1 MSQLSTSYPSGELIR
16 NIMQETVLCGL
27 IWTNWSVSRIFHC
40 TWETQ
45 WNTAFSKY
53 LQTSFTSWKFI
64 LWCKHVMQ
72 PSDTVEDPE
81 VLIMALA
88 IERPGSFLFSFFS
101 YSFPTLSISFDLFRM
116 STMGDDGPW
125 VSKIAVLWLCD
136 SVTPQSIDFRSPPAL
151 ERMSHCLRLGSFA
164 GPDTKIQK
172 IHQVLQ
178 AVLLGFLLDFN
189 RFCQICQVLFQILV
203 ANGRR
208 QATEIRPRILWP
220 HVAA

>member
-101 YSFPTLSISFDLFRM
+101 YSFPTLSISFDLFR
-116 STMGDDGPW
+116 SLSYEHNGWWWAMG
-125 VSKIAVLWLCD
+125 VQNCCAVTLWLCD
-136 SVTPQSIDFRSPPAL
+136 SPEHRLSESSCAGADVTLP
-151 ERMSHCLRLGSFA
+151 
-164 GPDTKIQK
+164 
-172 IHQVLQ
+172 
-178 AVLLGFLLDFN
+178 
-189 RFCQICQVLFQILV
+189 
-203 ANGRR
+203 
-208 QATEIRPRILWP
+208 
-220 HVAA
+220 

>member
-101 YSFPTLSISFDLFRM
+101 YSFPTLSISFVWAQWVM
-116 STMGDDGPW
+116 MGHGCP
-125 VSKIAVLWLCD
+125 KLLCCD
-136 SVTPQSIDFRSPPAL
+136 SVTLWLPRASTF
-151 ERMSHCLRLGSFA
+151 G
-164 GPDTKIQK
+164 
-172 IHQVLQ
+172 
-178 AVLLGFLLDFN
+178 VLLRWSGCHIALDWGPSQVPTPRFRKFTRCFKRCFLDFFWISTGSVRSA
-189 RFCQICQVLFQILV
+189 RFCF
-203 ANGRR
+203 RF
-208 QATEIRPRILWP
+208 
-220 HVAA
+220 

>member
-88 IERPGSFLFSFFS
+88 IERPGSFLFS

-136 SVTPQSIDFRSPPAL
+136 SPEHRLSESSCAGADVTLP
-151 ERMSHCLRLGSFA
+151 
-164 GPDTKIQK
+164 
-172 IHQVLQ
+172 
-178 AVLLGFLLDFN
+178 
-189 RFCQICQVLFQILV
+189 
-203 ANGRR
+203 
-208 QATEIRPRILWP
+208 
-220 HVAA
+220 

>member
-125 VSKIAVLWLCD
+125 VLRRSRHQD
-136 SVTPQSIDFRSPPAL
+136 SDWFRKFT
-151 ERMSHCLRLGSFA
+151 RCFKRCF
-164 GPDTKIQK
+164 
-172 IHQVLQ
+172 
-178 AVLLGFLLDFN
+178 LDFFWISIGSVRSV
-189 RFCQICQVLFQILV
+189 RFCF
-203 ANGRR
+203 GF
-208 QATEIRPRILWP
+208 
-220 HVAA
+220 

>member
-16 NIMQETVLCGL
+16 N
-27 IWTNWSVSRIFHC
+27 FHC

-88 IERPGSFLFSFFS
+88 IERPGSFLFS
-101 YSFPTLSISFDLFRM
+101 YSFPTLFRSLSISFVWAQWVM
-116 STMGDDGPW
+116 MGHGCP
-125 VSKIAVLWLCD
+125 KLLCCD

-164 GPDTKIQK
+164 GPDSKIQK

>member
-88 IERPGSFLFSFFS
+88 IERPGSFLFS
-101 YSFPTLSISFDLFRM
+101 YSFPTLSISFVWAQWVM
-116 STMGDDGPW
+116 MGHGCP
-125 VSKIAVLWLCD
+125 KLLCCD

-164 GPDTKIQK
+164 GPDSKIQK